1 MDFYFLKDFFVNYSL
16 PTVTIAIAVAVLSVI
31 LNKFLTHKMPV
42 STRNYLS
49 FLLSILLYFAYDMIF
64 VKNAFVFSADAFYA
78 GVLSG
83 SLSTIIFTA
92 ICRIAQGKTVGFSAT
107 CLLIEGLIK
116 GHVEDGALTAT
127 ALALEKLFTQSS
139 DDNVIEEVKQIL
151 AVNSSLTE
159 EETEGVAKLI
169 IDAVYSLKNS

>member
-16 PTVTIAIAVAVLSVI
+16 PTVIIAFAVAIFSVI
-31 LNKFLTHKMPV
+31 TNKFLSQKIPS

-49 FLLSILLYFAYDMIF
+49 FLSSIMFYFAYDMIF
-64 VKNAFVFSADAFYA
+64 VKKAFVFSLDAFYA
-78 GVLSG
+78 GILSG

-107 CLLIEGLIK
+107 CLLIEGIIK

-127 ALALEKLFTQSS
+127 ALALEKLFNQSS
-139 DDNVIEEVKQIL
+139 DEPIIEQVKQIL

-169 IDAVYSLKNS
+169 VDAVNALKNS

>member
-16 PTVTIAIAVAVLSVI
+16 PTVIIAFIVAFFSVLED
-31 LNKFLTHKMPV
+31 KFLSHKITV
-42 STRNYLS
+42 ATRNYIA
-49 FLLSILLYFAYDMIF
+49 FLLSIVLYFAYDMIF
-64 VKNAFVFSADAFYA
+64 VKKAFIFGADAFYA

-107 CLLIEGLIK
+107 CLLIEGLLK
-116 GHVEDGALTAT
+116 GHVDEGALTAT
-127 ALALEKLFTQSS
+127 ALALENLFNQSADKDVK
-139 DDNVIEEVKQIL
+139 DDVKEIL
-151 AVNSSLTE
+151 SVNSSLTE

-169 IDAVYSLKNS
+169 IDAVNALKNA